1 MRAPNVNVLYFIVG
15 LMFAG
20 TGVLFLYGSLQ
31 RDPRWPSRPHRLVAI
46 LTGLAMFAFG
56 AALFA
61 AAWTSR
67 STSRDLLIAGSLT
80 AFALAVAR
88 WLVRYRWE
96 RSTTRPPG

>member
-1 MRAPNVNVLYFIVG
+1 MKVVYPIAG

-31 RDPRWPSRPHRLVAI
+31 RDPRWSNETAARLIAM
-46 LTGLAMFAFG
+46 LTGLAMLVLG
-56 AALFA
+56 APLVA

-67 STSRDLLIAGSLT
+67 STSRDLMIAGGLT
-80 AFALAVAR
+80 AVALAVAR
-88 WLVRYRWE
+88 WLVGYRWR